1 MDSQKPQNIAIIGAG
16 LAGMSLAL
24 ALHKQAINCTI
35 YELRE
40 PTAHTDGALMLCPNA
55 LSVLEP
61 LGIYERIKNQGYEF
75 EKLEYKDE
83 NNNITDEYYLGGE
96 KLFGYK
102 ALRVYRDILLR
113 VIRALVTENGINIQY
128 DRKFSKIVKE
138 DENGVVFKFENGST
152 ESATLLI
159 GADGIHSKVR
169 QYIHPGVHPI
179 YSGIMAITSAVH
191 ISNLRFPQ
199 PNYCLTSS
207 IHAKPGAFVFAPQ
220 NPSGTELLI
229 GTQRKHPEQDQ
240 EGWRQLREDREGLKS
255 MFQANMNEWPDLV
268 QSAMENMIPDRL
280 SIWPYYVV
288 PKVDTWTSPAKSVV
302 ILGDAAHAIP
312 PTAGQGASQAFEDV
326 YALSLLLSKLSNKVK
341 LDDALDFW
349 QQYRMARVAEVLALT
364 NALNVKRLPAE
375 EKAKVSNEIIFNDN
389 GDGSQQMWLFKPKIE
404 EKILKWVDEQE
415 KR

>member
-1 MDSQKPQNIAIIGAG
+1 MSSQKPQHIAIIGAG

-24 ALHKQAINCTI
+24 ALHKQSIACTI

-61 LGIYERIKNQGYEF
+61 LKIYERIKNQGYEF

-83 NNNITDEYYLGGE
+83 NYNITDQYYLGGE

-102 ALRVYRDILLR
+102 ALRLYRDILLHE
-113 VIRALVTENGINIQY
+113 IRTLVTDNGIKIQY
-128 DRKFSKIVKE
+128 GCKFAKIVKE
-138 DENGVVFKFENGST
+138 DESGVVFQFDDGST
-152 ESATLLI
+152 ESATMLI

-169 QYIHPGVHPI
+169 KYIHPGIHPI
-179 YSGIMAITSAVH
+179 YSGTMAITSAVDV
-191 ISNLRFPQ
+191 SNLRFPE

-229 GTQRKHPEQDQ
+229 GTQRKYPEQGQD
-240 EGWRQLREDREGLKS
+240 GWRQLRENREELKN
-255 MFQANMNEWPDLV
+255 MFQQNMNEWPDLV
-268 QSAMENMIPDRL
+268 QSAMENMMPERL

-288 PKVDTWTSPAKSVV
+288 PKVDSWTSLRKRVI

-326 YALSLLLSKLSNKVK
+326 YALSLLLSKLSDKVK

-349 QQYRMARVAEVLALT
+349 QQYRMARVDEVLALT

-375 EKAKVSNEIIFNDN
+375 EKSKMPHEIMFNDN
-389 GDGSQQMWLFKPKIE
+389 GDGLQQMWLFKPNIE
-404 EKILKWVDEQE
+404 EKVLRWVDEQE
-415 KR
+415 KK